1 MEPDKIYF
9 TQDALSARTLRFFL
23 VYRLILA
30 LLLWGAFYLRVAPDI
45 FGSANPGTYLYTAI
59 IYPIATVLDLL
70 TCRRQAYRPGVAHMV
85 LILLVDIC
93 AHTLLMNA
101 SGGLGSGIGYLM
113 LVTVAAGSFFFT
125 GQLAI
130 LVAAIASIAIIIESA
145 STVFTAGQQ
154 SSTLFPAGVL
164 GMLLFITAMIFQGLN
179 RALRRAEQVASQESE
194 QSAQLQQLNELIISR
209 MLTGILVVDGGGTI
223 ELINQAAVQLLG
235 GNSGTP
241 FRRGDNLRKEPGLFR
256 QLQRWQQTP
265 LSRPKPFIP
274 QQGNTEVQ
282 ASFKPLDQ
290 SGHPRTMI
298 FLEDFRA
305 ATQQA
310 QQLKMASLGRLTGSI
325 AHEIRNPLGAISHA
339 SQLLAEFRDGDAAT
353 ARLTEIIAKQTRR
366 VNQIVENVLQLS
378 RRHNHSFERIDLVRW
393 LPQFVADYRETSPR
407 HPRVELRFEAEE
419 ISTSFDPSHLQQVLG
434 NLLDNAVRYSLQ
446 HSGEPWAGL
455 RAGLGGIDRL
465 PVLDILDRGPGVA
478 EKDRGKLFEPFFT
491 TSGEGTGLGLYIAR
505 ELCEIN
511 YATLKYQPPTA
522 TEPGFFR
529 IGFVHPGKILERSDH
544 E

>member
-1 MEPDKIYF
+1 MEPDKIHF
-9 TQDALSARTLRFFL
+9 SQDALSTRLLRVFL
-23 VYRLILA
+23 VYRLALA
-30 LLLWGAFYLRVAPDI
+30 LLLWGAFFFRVAPDI
-45 FGSANPGTYLYTAI
+45 LGSTNPATYLYAALAYLVI
-59 IYPIATVLDLL
+59 TVLDLL
-70 TCRRQAYRPGVAHMV
+70 LCRRRAFRPGPPHMV

-101 SGGLGSGIGYLM
+101 GGGLGSGIGYLM
-113 LVTVAAGSFFFT
+113 LVTVAAGSFFFS

-145 STVFTAGQQ
+145 STVFIAGQPNG
-154 SSTLFPAGVL
+154 TLFPAGVL
-164 GMLLFITAMIFQGLN
+164 GMLLFVTAMIFQGLN

-209 MLTGILVVDGGGTI
+209 MLTGILVVDRGGII

-235 GNSGTP
+235 GSDGIL

-256 QLQRWQQTP
+256 QLQRWQQSP
-265 LSRPKPFIP
+265 LSRPNPFIP

-282 ASFKPLDQ
+282 AYFKPLDQ
-290 SGHPRTMI
+290 HGHPRTMI

-305 ATQQA
+305 ATQHA

-339 SQLLAEFRDGDAAT
+339 AQLLAEFRDGDAAT
-353 ARLTEIIAKQTRR
+353 QRLTDIIAKQVRR

-378 RRHNHSFERIDLVRW
+378 RRRTHSFERIDLSQW
-393 LPQFVADYRETSPR
+393 LPQFVREYRETNPR
-407 HPRVELRFEAEE
+407 HPTIELTFDAEG
-419 ISTSFDPSHLQQVLG
+419 IATSFDPSHLQQVLS
-434 NLLDNAVRYSLQ
+434 NLLDNAIRYSLQ
-446 HSGEPWAGL
+446 HSGEPWGGL
-455 RAGLGGIDRL
+455 RAGLGGIDNL
-465 PVLDILDRGPGVA
+465 PILDILDRGPGVP
-478 EKDRGKLFEPFFT
+478 EKDRSKLFEPFFT

-505 ELCEIN
+505 ELCQIN
-511 YATLKYQPPTA
+511 HATLKYQPPRA
-522 TEPGFFR
+522 AEPGFFR
-529 IGFVHPGKILERSDH
+529 IGFVHPGKIMERSEH

>member
-1 MEPDKIYF
+1 
-9 TQDALSARTLRFFL
+9 
-23 VYRLILA
+23 
-30 LLLWGAFYLRVAPDI
+30 
-45 FGSANPGTYLYTAI
+45 
-59 IYPIATVLDLL
+59 
-70 TCRRQAYRPGVAHMV
+70 
-85 LILLVDIC
+85 
-93 AHTLLMNA
+93 A
-101 SGGLGSGIGYLM
+101 S
-113 LVTVAAGSFFFT
+113 
-125 GQLAI
+125 
-130 LVAAIASIAIIIESA
+130 E
-145 STVFTAGQQ
+145 
-154 SSTLFPAGVL
+154 
-164 GMLLFITAMIFQGLN
+164 
-179 RALRRAEQVASQESE
+179 ESE

-209 MLTGILVVDGGGTI
+209 MPTGILVVDGGGTI

-241 FRRGDNLRKEPGLFR
+241 FRRGDNLRKESGLFR

-339 SQLLAEFRDGDAAT
+339 SQLLAEFRAGDAAP
-353 ARLTEIIAKQTRR
+353 ARLAEIIAKQTRR
-366 VNQIVENVLQLS
+366 AT
-378 RRHNHSFERIDLVRW
+378 H
-393 LPQFVADYRETSPR
+393 VADYRETSPR

-478 EKDRGKLFEPFFT
+478 EK
-491 TSGEGTGLGLYIAR
+491 
-505 ELCEIN
+505 
-511 YATLKYQPPTA
+511 
-522 TEPGFFR
+522 
-529 IGFVHPGKILERSDH
+529 
-544 E
+544 